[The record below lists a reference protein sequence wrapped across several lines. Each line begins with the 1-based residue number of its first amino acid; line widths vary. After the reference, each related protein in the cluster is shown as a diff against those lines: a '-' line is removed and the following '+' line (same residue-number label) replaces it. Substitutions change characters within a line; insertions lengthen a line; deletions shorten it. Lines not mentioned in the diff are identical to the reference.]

1 MIGWTQVGCRPTR
14 ILRAERG
21 LKVGLQRLH
30 GLSEMGGIG
39 EMDGME
45 DPNQV
50 GKENVLQAK
59 ELAVVGAGAVDSE
72 ASFAQAVWAGIE
84 QARQE
89 GLRELT
95 LCDPHFAFWPLSQE
109 RVLAALTVFV
119 KLPGRRLVLVAQGYD
134 HLRRRHPRFLR
145 WRAVWG
151 HAVTPLC
158 FQDPSADL
166 PSVLLADRAY
176 ALRLHAPEVWSG
188 AWVSDRQRLIA
199 LVEQVAL
206 LRHQSHPD
214 LPINLT
220 GL

>member
-1 MIGWTQVGCRPTR
+1 MG
-14 ILRAERG
+14 
-21 LKVGLQRLH
+21 
-30 GLSEMGGIG
+30 EMGEMG
-39 EMDGME
+39 EMGAMDENDGTE
-45 DPNQV
+45 DPGQA
-50 GKENVLQAK
+50 GKSNPVQAQ
-59 ELAVVGAGAVDSE
+59 ELAVVGAGVIDSE
-72 ASFAQAVWAGIE
+72 AAFAQAVWAGIE
-84 QARQE
+84 QARQQ
-89 GLRELT
+89 GLREIT

-109 RVLAALTVFV
+109 RVLSALTAFV
-119 KLPGRRLVLVAQGYD
+119 KLPGRRLVTVAQGYD

-158 FQDPSADL
+158 FQDPSAEL

-176 ALRLHAPEVWSG
+176 ALRLQAPDVWSG
-188 AWVSDRQRLIA
+188 AWVTDRQRLIA

-206 LRHQSHPD
+206 WRQQSLPD

>member
-1 MIGWTQVGCRPTR
+1 
-14 ILRAERG
+14 
-21 LKVGLQRLH
+21 
-30 GLSEMGGIG
+30 MGEIG
-39 EMDGME
+39 EMGDSEGTQ
-45 DPNQV
+45 DPNQA
-50 GKENVLQAK
+50 GKANPLQAQ
-59 ELAVVGAGAVDSE
+59 ELAGVGVGLVDSE

-84 QARQE
+84 QARQQ
-89 GLRELT
+89 GLREII
-95 LCDPHFAFWPLSQE
+95 LCDPHFGFWPLSQE
-109 RVLAALTVFV
+109 RVLSALTAFV

-158 FQDPSADL
+158 FQDPTAEL
-166 PSVLLADRAY
+166 PSVLLADRSY
-176 ALRLHAPEVWSG
+176 ALRLHSPDVWSG
-188 AWVSDRQRLIA
+188 AWVTDRQRLIA

-206 LRHQSHPD
+206 WRQQSHSD

>member
-1 MIGWTQVGCRPTR
+1 
-14 ILRAERG
+14 
-21 LKVGLQRLH
+21 
-30 GLSEMGGIG
+30 MGAMG
-39 EMDGME
+39 EPGTIEGTE
-45 DPNQV
+45 DPSQA
-50 GKENVLQAK
+50 GKSNPVQAQ
-59 ELAVVGAGAVDSE
+59 ELAVVGAGVIDSE
-72 ASFAQAVWAGIE
+72 AAFAQAVWAGIE
-84 QARQE
+84 QARQQ

-95 LCDPHFAFWPLSQE
+95 LSDPHFAFWPLSQE
-109 RVLAALTVFV
+109 RVLSALTAFV

-158 FQDPSADL
+158 FQDPSAEL

-188 AWVSDRQRLIA
+188 AWVTDRQRLIA
-199 LVEQVAL
+199 LVEQVAVW
-206 LRHQSHPD
+206 RQQSHPD

>member
-1 MIGWTQVGCRPTR
+1 MGELGAMGETGT
-14 ILRAERG
+14 
-21 LKVGLQRLH
+21 
-30 GLSEMGGIG
+30 SEGT
-39 EMDGME
+39 E
-45 DPNQV
+45 DPNHAGKANPIQV
-50 GKENVLQAK
+50 Q
-59 ELAVVGAGAVDSE
+59 ELAAVGAGVIDSE
-72 ASFAQAVWAGIE
+72 AAVAQAVWAGID
-84 QARQE
+84 QARQQ
-89 GLRELT
+89 GLREIT

-109 RVLAALTVFV
+109 RVLSALTAFV

-158 FQDPSADL
+158 FQDPSAEL

-176 ALRLHAPEVWSG
+176 ALRLQAPDVWSG
-188 AWVSDRQRLIA
+188 AWVTDRQRLIA
-199 LVEQVAL
+199 LVEQVAMW
-206 LRHQSHPD
+206 RQQSHPD

>member
-1 MIGWTQVGCRPTR
+1 MGELG
-14 ILRAERG
+14 
-21 LKVGLQRLH
+21 
-30 GLSEMGGIG
+30 EMGS
-39 EMDGME
+39 MDENDGTE
-45 DPNQV
+45 DPGQA
-50 GKENVLQAK
+50 GKSNPVQAQ
-59 ELAVVGAGAVDSE
+59 ELAVVGAGVIDSE
-72 ASFAQAVWAGIE
+72 VAFAQAVWAGIE
-84 QARQE
+84 QARLQ
-89 GLRELT
+89 GLREIT

-109 RVLAALTVFV
+109 RVLSALTAFV

-158 FQDPSADL
+158 FQDPSAEL

-188 AWVSDRQRLIA
+188 AWVTDRQRLIA
-199 LVEQVAL
+199 LVEQVAMW
-206 LRHQSHPD
+206 RQQSHPD

>member
-1 MIGWTQVGCRPTR
+1 MGETGTSEGTEDLGQTGKANPIQV
-14 ILRAERG
+14 
-21 LKVGLQRLH
+21 Q
-30 GLSEMGGIG
+30 
-39 EMDGME
+39 
-45 DPNQV
+45 
-50 GKENVLQAK
+50 
-59 ELAVVGAGAVDSE
+59 ELAAVGAGVVDSE
-72 ASFAQAVWAGIE
+72 AAFTQAVWAGIE
-84 QARQE
+84 QARQQ
-89 GLRELT
+89 GLREIT

-109 RVLAALTVFV
+109 RVLSALTAFV

-158 FQDPSADL
+158 FHDPSAEL

-176 ALRLHAPEVWSG
+176 ALRLQAPDVWSG
-188 AWVSDRQRLIA
+188 AWVTDRQRLIA
-199 LVEQVAL
+199 LVEQVVMW
-206 LRHQSHPD
+206 RQQSHPD

>member
-1 MIGWTQVGCRPTR
+1 MEVLSNGVTIWPSDYSQAWTLAAPVECSG
-14 ILRAERG
+14 
-21 LKVGLQRLH
+21 VGLHSGAVARLRLEPYEQPGYWVAWLDDPSLPPQRLH
-30 GLSEMGGIG
+30 PE
-39 EMDGME
+39 
-45 DPNQV
+45 QV
-50 GKENVLQAK
+50 CETCL
-59 ELAVVGAGAVDSE
+59 
-72 ASFAQAVWAGIE
+72 
-84 QARQE
+84 R
-89 GLRELT
+89 LREIT

-109 RVLAALTVFV
+109 RVLSALTAFV

-158 FQDPSADL
+158 FQDPSAEL

-176 ALRLHAPEVWSG
+176 ALRLQAPDVWSG
-188 AWVSDRQRLIA
+188 AWVTDRQRLIA
-199 LVEQVAL
+199 LVEQVAMW
-206 LRHQSHPD
+206 RQQSHPD

>member
-1 MIGWTQVGCRPTR
+1 MGELG
-14 ILRAERG
+14 
-21 LKVGLQRLH
+21 
-30 GLSEMGGIG
+30 EMGA
-39 EMDGME
+39 MDETGTSE
-45 DPNQV
+45 GTEAPSQAGKANPVQV
-50 GKENVLQAK
+50 Q
-59 ELAVVGAGAVDSE
+59 ELAAVGAGVIDSE
-72 ASFAQAVWAGIE
+72 AAFAQAVWAGID
-84 QARQE
+84 QARQQR
-89 GLRELT
+89 LREIT

-109 RVLAALTVFV
+109 RVLSALTAFV

-158 FQDPSADL
+158 FQDPSAEL

-176 ALRLHAPEVWSG
+176 ALRLQAPDVWSG
-188 AWVSDRQRLIA
+188 AWVTDRQRLIA
-199 LVEQVAL
+199 LVEQVAMW
-206 LRHQSHPD
+206 RQQSHPD